1 MAVTPSYKEYIL
13 EQLERAGINCT
24 SRNMFGGVSIFYNNK
39 PFSLISNDELYFKV
53 NDKII
58 EDFINL
64 GSKAFSPFGTYEM
77 KYYSVP
83 ENIIEDIE
91 ELRNLINKIL
101 EII

>member
-1 MAVTPSYKEYIL
+1 MAVTSSYKEYII
-13 EQLERAGINCT
+13 EQLERAGISCT

-39 PFSLISNDELYFKV
+39 TFALISSDELYFKV
-53 NDKII
+53 SDKII
-58 EDFINL
+58 EDFIKL

-83 ENIIEDIE
+83 ESIIEDVE
-91 ELRNLINKIL
+91 ELRNLTNKVL